1 MFKTLENDRAWL
13 ENKYHKVDEPFDPY
27 SRMAYHGHD
36 HDPATGRSDEEI
48 LEGLRTVAKE
58 CEGLSH
64 PMAKAKAIEYVLR
77 NTRIDTN
84 EHDYFIGLYS
94 WNRLL
99 RETTVL
105 KWKTE
110 VFDEILPEVGA
121 TMKDFNDSGAMAIWP
136 DFDHVVPDWDSLMRL
151 GFSGIRKRAGEYRA
165 ARENK
170 CGLTARERD
179 FFDAIDLEY
188 SAIIAFLDRLYKHA
202 SAQKHEKAKTV
213 ADCLMQLRDGAPT
226 NIYEAMQLIF
236 LYFMISESVDHFQV
250 RSLGNGLDFT
260 LYPFYKNDLEKGI
273 INEQDAFELIENL
286 FINIFARLGKR
297 KEKSGDNHGV
307 VAGYTKSGEC
317 GHNACT
323 SLILK
328 AVTDLPIWRPQISYR
343 YTKRTTR
350 EQFLEAI
357 KANLKRPDLVM
368 FLNDDV
374 VIENLDRLG
383 VPFEDAI
390 AYSVSGCNETVLT
403 GCSQMGSIEGHINL
417 MYSFERLMCD
427 GDRLEKTTCFEELYT
442 ALEEKL
448 KEDIATVIRYSH
460 VRDEHIS
467 HDPSWM
473 ESLFTSGCIESAT
486 PISMGGAKYN
496 ACTWCLTGIVNL
508 ADSLSAIRQ
517 VVFEDKLLTLGELAQ
532 AIASNWDGYEH
543 VRSYILSKCNFFG
556 NDDNGADLLVN
567 RISETVCKISSEHT
581 PYRGGEYIF
590 GTLTG
595 YEISHVVFGK
605 SSMASPDGR
614 RRGEAF
620 AASVCSTAETAKK
633 GVTAYLKSAS
643 KIDGRYLASS
653 VVVNLTLDLSGLEEE
668 KREELLLSLLTS
680 YFSMGGVHLQ
690 INYLSAETLVDAKLH
705 PEKYRSLRVRVTGFS
720 GFFVT
725 FEEKLQN
732 EIINRSL
739 YRV

>member
-1 MFKTLENDRAWL
+1 MVTTLRIQKMLDRVLGEASVESL
-13 ENKYHKVDEPFDPY
+13 DIE
-27 SRMAYHGHD
+27 
-36 HDPATGRSDEEI
+36 
-48 LEGLRTVAKE
+48 
-58 CEGLSH
+58 
-64 PMAKAKAIEYVLR
+64 KARPVIQSARGDDKIKAIREELEALIRVDGESLILGNYPPFPFWQEPLEPRDRSAFEEFSKLRDRLFIAGGNHKTANFDYVLNHGIEGYLKKIDEAKR
-77 NTRIDTN
+77 EFSGDAQKLDFLDGLTLVCHEIIAWVSAHADACEKKAACEENEARKKELLSMARISRKVPYKPAESFYEAVQSYFYTFMLFPDGLGRIDA
-84 EHDYFIGLYS
+84 Y
-94 WNRLL
+94 
-99 RETTVL
+99 
-105 KWKTE
+105 
-110 VFDEILPEVGA
+110 
-121 TMKDFNDSGAMAIWP
+121 
-136 DFDHVVPDWDSLMRL
+136 
-151 GFSGIRKRAGEYRA
+151 
-165 ARENK
+165 
-170 CGLTARERD
+170 
-179 FFDAIDLEY
+179 
-188 SAIIAFLDRLYKHA
+188 
-202 SAQKHEKAKTV
+202 
-213 ADCLMQLRDGAPT
+213 
-226 NIYEAMQLIF
+226 
-236 LYFMISESVDHFQV
+236 
-250 RSLGNGLDFT
+250 

-357 KANLKRPDLVM
+357 KTNLKRPDLIM

-383 VPFEDAI
+383 IPFEDAI

-427 GDRLEKTTCFEELYT
+427 GDRLEKTTCFEELYA

-467 HDPSWM
+467 YDPSWM

-486 PISMGGAKYN
+486 PISKGGAKYN

-543 VRSYILSKCNFFG
+543 VRSYILSKCSFFG

-653 VVVNLTLDLSGLEEE
+653 VVVNLTLDLGGLDEA
-668 KREELLLSLLTS
+668 KKEELLLSLLTS